1 MTKTFIQ
8 VTAFAF
14 AAAVTMVTFAGT
26 RTLAANERC
35 KAEMVVQ
42 SGMQVLA
49 AQTGVVVGRRA

>member
-8 VTAFAF
+8 VASFAF

-26 RTLAANERC
+26 HTLAANERC
-35 KAEMVVQ
+35 QAEMVVQ

-49 AQTGVVVGRRA
+49 AQTVVVVGHRA